1 MMQNLTLARAIAEK
15 RVLKFTYDG
24 EARVVEPHVYGRG
37 VKGDDLLK
45 GWQTNGFDGGWKL
58 FRVSDIRTLH
68 PTQEG
73 FSGPRQGYKRRDA
86 AMARI
91 YAEL

>member
-1 MMQNLTLARAIAEK
+1 MQNLTIARAIAEK

-24 EARVVEPHVYGRG
+24 EPRVVEPHVYGRG

-45 GWQTNGFDGGWKL
+45 CWQPNGFDGGWKL
-58 FRVSDIRTLH
+58 FRVSDMRTLH
-68 PTQEG
+68 PTQES
-73 FSGPRQGYKRRDA
+73 FSGPRQGYRRRDPA
-86 AMARI
+86 LERI